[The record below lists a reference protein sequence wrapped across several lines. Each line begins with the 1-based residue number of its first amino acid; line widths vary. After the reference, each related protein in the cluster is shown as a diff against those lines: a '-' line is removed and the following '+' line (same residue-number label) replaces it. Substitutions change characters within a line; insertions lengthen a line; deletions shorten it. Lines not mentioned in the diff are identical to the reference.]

1 MVLQNPYQSYRQNSV
16 TMATPEELVVMM
28 YKALERFIRQS
39 AVYIEQGDVEG
50 ANNALLK
57 AEDIIDALRAS
68 LNMDIGI
75 SGQLTGL
82 YDFLKDSLINANVK
96 KDAGLLTEVLEMVT
110 GLREA
115 WEQASIRIRQLKYC
129 E

>member
-1 MVLQNPYQSYRQNSV
+1 MVLQNPYQCYRQNSV

-57 AEDIIDALRAS
+57 AEDIIDALRVS

-75 SGQLTGL
+75 SRQLTSL